1 MGLSKGQHGV
11 PVLKLNYIVNILVVM
26 GDTNGCTGLL
36 CVFLRIAC
44 ESTVTSI
51 EKMSFKI
58 LTFY

>member
-36 CVFLRIAC
+36 CVFLRIAY
-44 ESTVTSI
+44 ESSYFNRENV
-51 EKMSFKI
+51 
-58 LTFY
+58 L